1 MSHPRSAV
9 RNQKVAFY
17 FSLVVFLGAIARRTL
32 QLAFESSGD
41 SVGARQFSYHPTV
54 IGFLPVFALCWV
66 VSVTLLG
73 NSVRECGRMTTYG
86 LLSLTMLVITAAPL
100 AVVVIRI
107 YWQFFVSS

>member
-1 MSHPRSAV
+1 MSHPRNAV

-17 FSLVVFLGAIARRTL
+17 ISLAIFLGAIARRSL

-54 IGFLPVFALCWV
+54 IGFLPVFATCWV
-66 VSVTLLG
+66 ISVILLG
-73 NSVRECGRMTTYG
+73 NSVRECRRMTAYG
-86 LLSLTMLVITAAPL
+86 LFSLTMLVITAAPM
-100 AVVVIRI
+100 AIVVIRI